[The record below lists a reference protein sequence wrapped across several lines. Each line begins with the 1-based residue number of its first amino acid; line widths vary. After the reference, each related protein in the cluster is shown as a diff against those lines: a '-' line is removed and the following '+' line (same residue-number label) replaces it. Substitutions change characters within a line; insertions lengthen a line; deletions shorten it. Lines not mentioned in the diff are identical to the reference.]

1 MKSPF
6 AKFTFEV
13 WMHAVD
19 SELRSR
25 LQVTSEDVPDMP
37 YKAWFEKGVSPRSAV
52 TKIEELVAV

>member
-1 MKSPF
+1 MNPF
-6 AKFTFEV
+6 ARYTFEV

-37 YKAWFEKGVSPRSAV
+37 YKAWFDKGVSPRNAV
-52 TKIEELVAV
+52 VQVEELVAV